1 MKIIFFHP
9 RLRKIFLVL
18 TINQLG
24 SLVKMNTH
32 VAHNANT
39 LDINVVDMD
48 KLTGGELGAC
58 HQLNY
63 G

>member
-9 RLRKIFLVL
+9 RLRKVFLVL
-18 TINQLG
+18 TINKLG
-24 SLVKMNTH
+24 SLVKMDTN
-32 VAHNANT
+32 VAHNANK

-48 KLTGGELGAC
+48 GEFWAYHL
-58 HQLNY
+58 LNY